1 MTKYF
6 EDKYT
11 ELKCDLIDE
20 VKNEIIAFLN
30 SDGGSVIGF
39 DDDQSKD
46 QIDLKLENWIQEA
59 FFLSH
64 QD

>member
-6 EDKYT
+6 EDEYT
-11 ELKCDLIDE
+11 ELKRDLIDE
-20 VKNEIIAFLN
+20 VKSEIIAFLN